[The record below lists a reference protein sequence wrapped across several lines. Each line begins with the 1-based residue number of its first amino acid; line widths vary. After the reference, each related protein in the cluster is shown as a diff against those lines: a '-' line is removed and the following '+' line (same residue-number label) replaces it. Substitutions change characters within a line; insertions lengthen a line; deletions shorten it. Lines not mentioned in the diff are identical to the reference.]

1 MYTVKVVGDDTSIGE
16 GTTNCTTSTCL
27 YVQEISTFA
36 TSYVIFIAS
45 INGDGDLGIETRSI
59 ING

>member
-1 MYTVKVVGDDTSIGE
+1 MYTVRVVGDGTSVGK

-27 YVQEISTFA
+27 YVQEVSIFA

-45 INGDGDLGIETRSI
+45 INGDGDVGTETSAI

>member
-1 MYTVKVVGDDTSIGE
+1 MYTVRVAGDGTSVGE

-27 YVQEISTFA
+27 YVLEIPTFA
-36 TSYVIFIAS
+36 TSYAIFVAS
-45 INGDGDLGIETRSI
+45 INGDGDVGPDNNST

>member
-1 MYTVKVVGDDTSIGE
+1 MYTVRVVGDGTFVGK
-16 GTTNCTTSTCL
+16 GTTNCTTSSCL

-36 TSYVIFIAS
+36 TSYVIFVAS
-45 INGDGDLGIETRSI
+45 INGDGDVGTETSTI

>member
-1 MYTVKVVGDDTSIGE
+1 MYTVRVVGDGTSVGE

-27 YVQEISTFA
+27 YVQEVTTFA

-45 INGDGDLGIETRSI
+45 INGDGDVGRETSII

>member
-1 MYTVKVVGDDTSIGE
+1 MYAVRVFGDGTFIGE

-36 TSYVIFIAS
+36 TSYVIFVAS
-45 INGDGDLGIETRSI
+45 INGDGVVGPESI
-59 ING
+59 TTING

>member
-1 MYTVKVVGDDTSIGE
+1 MYTVRVVGDGTSVGE

-27 YVQEISTFA
+27 YVLEIPTFA
-36 TSYVIFIAS
+36 TNVIFVAS
-45 INGDGDLGIETRSI
+45 INGDGVVGPANNST

>member
-1 MYTVKVVGDDTSIGE
+1 MYTVRVVGDGTSVGK

-27 YVQEISTFA
+27 YVQEVSTFA
-36 TSYVIFIAS
+36 TSYVIFVSS
-45 INGDGDLGIETRSI
+45 INGDGDMGTEARNT

>member
-1 MYTVKVVGDDTSIGE
+1 MYTVRVVGDGTSVGE

-27 YVQEISTFA
+27 YVQEVTTFA

-45 INGDGDLGIETRSI
+45 INGDGDVGRETCTT

>member
-1 MYTVKVVGDDTSIGE
+1 MYTVRVVGDGTSVGE

-27 YVQEISTFA
+27 YVQEISTIA
-36 TSYVIFIAS
+36 TSYAIFVAS
-45 INGDGDLGIETRSI
+45 INGDGDVGTETSTT

>member
-1 MYTVKVVGDDTSIGE
+1 MYTVRVVGDGTSVGK

-27 YVQEISTFA
+27 YVQEVSTFA

-45 INGDGDLGIETRSI
+45 INGDGDMGTETSTT

>member
-1 MYTVKVVGDDTSIGE
+1 MYTVRVVGDGTSVGE

-36 TSYVIFIAS
+36 TSYVIFVAC
-45 INGDGDLGIETRSI
+45 INGDGYVGTESNLTV
-59 ING
+59 NG

>member
-1 MYTVKVVGDDTSIGE
+1 MYTVRFVGDGTFIGN

-36 TSYVIFIAS
+36 TSYVIFVAS
-45 INGDGDLGIETRSI
+45 INGDGDVGTESNLTV
-59 ING
+59 NG